1 MSIYNCIKKEL
12 LRQFLFFAEEF
23 PFLFIYHK
31 RIGKSFMNSTEISM
45 EIMKEI
51 CYNDCWSNYLM

>member
-1 MSIYNCIKKEL
+1 MSIYNCIKKGIAAAVP
-12 LRQFLFFAEEF
+12 FFAEEF

-51 CYNDCWSNYLM
+51 CYNVCWSNYLM